1 MLAKANLSACSTSS
15 WCGLPIRLPSLR
27 TTDGVLLQL
36 NICSSPNYGRA
47 INGSQ
52 RKHCIDKRQ
61 IGIALWGNCTGTGLE

>member
-15 WCGLPIRLPSLR
+15 WFGLPTRLPSVR
-27 TTDGVLLQL
+27 ATEGVPLQL
-36 NICSSPNYGRA
+36 NICSPNCERA

-61 IGIALWGNCTGTGLE
+61 IDIALWGNYTGTRLE